1 MQILLAENQGYLID
15 MLKKN
20 KNNKSGFTLLEVM
33 IAITIMVIAFAAILS
48 SQSSSI
54 NLTMKTKELNIAAWL
69 AHNVMV
75 ESEHLYEGKP
85 LEELPKEESES
96 FPAPFNKYK
105 WKREIK
111 EVKFPDLSSF
121 STGKDGEG
129 VPEPVR
135 ILTQAITK
143 YLSKSLREL
152 VVQVSWERGK
162 GTQKI
167 ELSTYLVDLNAEF
180 KFEI

>member
-1 MQILLAENQGYLID
+1 M
-15 MLKKN
+15 KKSN
-20 KNNKSGFTLLEVM
+20 KKSGFTLLEVM

-48 SQSSSI
+48 SQSNSI
-54 NLTMKTKELNIAAWL
+54 LLTMKTKELNIASWL

-85 LEELPKEESES
+85 FEELPKEESEA
-96 FPAPFNKYK
+96 FPSPFNKFK

-111 EVKFPDLSSF
+111 EIKLPDITTF
-121 STGKDGEG
+121 AKEGEG
-129 VPEPVR
+129 IPEPIR

-143 YLSKSLREL
+143 FLNNAIREMT
-152 VVQVSWERGK
+152 VKVSWERGK
-162 GTQKI
+162 GVQNVEIT
-167 ELSTYLVDLNAEF
+167 TYLVDLNAEF